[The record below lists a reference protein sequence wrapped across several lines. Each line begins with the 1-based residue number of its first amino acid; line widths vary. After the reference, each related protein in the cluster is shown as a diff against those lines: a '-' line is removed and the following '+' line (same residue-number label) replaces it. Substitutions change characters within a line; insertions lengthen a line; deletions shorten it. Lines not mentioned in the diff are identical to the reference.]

1 MNPILRFIDWLIRQ
15 HPELLGGLFVYVAVP
30 LAAWYLGPRSG
41 PKAVQ
46 GHHTFDLVIRP
57 PAQSLGIPPVIR
69 WEIEPPKDGGNPLG
83 GL

>member
-15 HPELLGGLFVYVAVP
+15 HCDLLGGLFVYVAVP

-41 PKAVQ
+41 GKAVQ
-46 GHHTFDLVIRP
+46 GHHTFDLVIWPR
-57 PAQSLGIPPVIR
+57 AQPTGIPPVIR
-69 WEIEPPKDGGNPLG
+69 WEIELPKDGGDPFD